1 MSGRRCS
8 GLNPRYTFEQF
19 LTGTHNEM
27 AVAAAMRIVKRPGR
41 SYNPLFITGT
51 TGLGKTHLLQ
61 AIGHAT
67 SARTPTTA
75 ICLSSFETAARRL
88 IVNLQQGEPG
98 LPGQDLL
105 LIDDADVLAQQPA
118 MREALLD
125 MGRVL
130 VGQDQQV
137 VLTVG
142 GSRPPGRELHDW
154 FGSFPLGHTV
164 ELVPPDPEA
173 RRHLLEHFAA
183 REPMPF
189 TRKVLALLA
198 GHPTADIRE
207 LRGAVVRLSAHAQF
221 NHQPVSVELA
231 SQAVSDVFH

>member
-1 MSGRRCS
+1 MSGRPGT
-8 GLNPRYTFEQF
+8 GLNPRYTFGQF
-19 LTGTHNEM
+19 ITGAHNEM
-27 AVAAAMRIVKRPGR
+27 AVAAAMRVVKRPGR

-67 SARTPTTA
+67 SARTPTT

-98 LPGQDLL
+98 LPAQDLL

-142 GSRPPGRELHDW
+142 GSRPPGRELRDW
-154 FGSFPLGHTV
+154 FGSFPTGRTV
-164 ELVPPDPEA
+164 ELLPPDRGA

-183 REPMPF
+183 QEP
-189 TRKVLALLA
+189 
-198 GHPTADIRE
+198 
-207 LRGAVVRLSAHAQF
+207 
-221 NHQPVSVELA
+221 
-231 SQAVSDVFH
+231 